1 MGADLELFDLT
12 VPHINPAKDTLRRW
26 FASLPEKPVSIT
38 FKLPPLDRT
47 REAPV
52 ARPPHYKV
60 TVLDGPSEDALVLDR
75 WSVAAEGIEHARYL
89 GAKFFRRR
97 FPEAPQRVWVRAEPE
112 DGVEPSRN

>member
-26 FASLPEKPVSIT
+26 IASLPAKPVSISI
-38 FKLPPLDRT
+38 KLPALDRK
-47 REAPV
+47 REPPAQSAPMFRV
-52 ARPPHYKV
+52 TILDQPSDDAR
-60 TVLDGPSEDALVLDR
+60 VLDR

-97 FPEAPQRVWVRAEPE
+97 FPDGPQRVWVRAETE
-112 DGVEPSRN
+112 DGRATTT

>member
-26 FASLPEKPVSIT
+26 ISNLPAKPVSIT
-38 FKLPPLDRT
+38 FKLPTRDGKREPPRT
-47 REAPV
+47 RTPLFNVTILEQPSDD
-52 ARPPHYKV
+52 AR
-60 TVLDGPSEDALVLDR
+60 VLDR

-97 FPEAPQRVWVRAEPE
+97 FPDGPQRVWVRAE
-112 DGVEPSRN
+112 VENGEAAPP